1 MCGGP
6 GSRLD
11 ARVEKPLFEVGGRPM
26 VDRVADALAGSRIE
40 TTHAVVS
47 LHAPETGEHVRDDLG
62 FPTIETPGDG
72 YVEDLGAA
80 LDQHDGDTSVL
91 TVVADL
97 PLLEADVVDGVLDR
111 YAGGPGGSDAT
122 ASLAVYVPAALKR
135 QLGVSVDESTRKGG
149 RELAPTGLNVV
160 GPAAGSD
167 GERVHVSLDARLAVN
182 VNRSDDAE
190 AAEALL

>member
-11 ARVEKPLFEVGGRPM
+11 ARVEKPLLPVGGRPM

-47 LHAPETGEHVRDDLG
+47 PNAPETGEHVRGDLG
-62 FPTIETPGDG
+62 LPAIETPGDG

-80 LDQHDGDTSVL
+80 LGELGGDAPVL

-97 PLLEADVVDGVLDR
+97 PLLEDEVVDDVLDG
-111 YAGGPGGSDAT
+111 YAGGPDESDAT

-135 QLGVSVDESTRKGG
+135 QLGLSVDESRTKRG
-149 RELAPTGLNVV
+149 RELAPAGLNVV
-160 GPAAGSD
+160 GSVAGRD
-167 GERVHVSLDARLAVN
+167 GERVQVSYDARLAVN
-182 VNRSDDAE
+182 VNRQSDAPV
-190 AAEALL
+190 AEALL